1 MTNTTFETK
10 VLTQLDDIN
19 GRLDAIDG
27 RLDKIEFRVSGAEDD
42 PHNRGIYG
50 ALTVVTG
57 DVEAIKKRH
66 RELTKDIGGVEEE
79 QTRQKA
85 WNKGA
90 AAGAGINAVGVVAV
104 LMKLSGTF

>member
-19 GRLDAIDG
+19 GRLD
-27 RLDKIEFRVSGAEDD
+27 RLNRRILGDEDD
-42 PHNRGIYG
+42 PINRGIYG

-57 DVEAIKKRH
+57 DVEAIKKRQ
-66 RELTKDIGGVEEE
+66 REFTEDIDGVEEE